1 MKKVLTLIA
10 TLSIS
15 FSLAGQ
21 ANANICSQ
29 AASLQ
34 SNVNKVENALASKG
48 VTGMTT
54 ALKQLGIPVTEAM
67 KKSGKKALVVA
78 MNYELGSL
86 KTSLTA
92 ANTACKAY
100 NVFHSG
106 THAVCGYWHGSQ
118 KVKDVWH
125 GHWACRMQ
133 PN

>member
-21 ANANICSQ
+21 ANANVCSK

-34 SNVNKVENALASKG
+34 SHVNKVENALASKS
-48 VTGMTT
+48 VTEMT
-54 ALKQLGIPVTEAM
+54 AVLNQLGISVTEAM
-67 KKSGKKALVVA
+67 KKGGKKALVVA

-100 NVFHSG
+100 NAFHSG
-106 THAVCGYWHGSQ
+106 THAVCGYWHGRQ
-118 KVKDVWH
+118 KVKDIWH
-125 GHWACRMQ
+125 GHWACRMR